1 MHFYIY
7 YTTYCVLLNTLNTVA
22 RNRRNRRFRGIRGV
36 LVFYLLTLLFPLI
49 PLLPF
54 LVEWNTVAKNDRI
67 QLMPDD
73 YKKTMGAHQGNV
85 TEDDQ
90 KKAGQAISGKM
101 EDKHKQFILN
111 LIKLIE
117 SGEINPMV
125 PQTFVKKEVYD
136 SMPEEWQDKT
146 DLILVNLAD
155 EIRMVVDFW
164 KSTETPDESPQLDT
178 MVEAL
183 WHSKQKIEVEY
194 DVFKF

>member
-1 MHFYIY
+1 MS
-7 YTTYCVLLNTLNTVA
+7 
-22 RNRRNRRFRGIRGV
+22 
-36 LVFYLLTLLFPLI
+36 
-49 PLLPF
+49 
-54 LVEWNTVAKNDRI
+54 
-67 QLMPDD
+67 
-73 YKKTMGAHQGNV
+73 
-85 TEDDQ
+85 EDDQ

-101 EDKHKQFILN
+101 EEKHKKFILN

-117 SGEINPMV
+117 SGEIDTMA
-125 PQTFVKKEVYD
+125 PQTFVKKDVYD
-136 SMPEEWQDKT
+136 SMPEEWRDKT

-183 WHSKQKIEVEY
+183 WNSKQSIEKEY

>member
-1 MHFYIY
+1 
-7 YTTYCVLLNTLNTVA
+7 
-22 RNRRNRRFRGIRGV
+22 
-36 LVFYLLTLLFPLI
+36 
-49 PLLPF
+49 
-54 LVEWNTVAKNDRI
+54 
-67 QLMPDD
+67 MPDD
-73 YKKTMGAHQGNV
+73 YKKTMGAHQDSV

-101 EDKHKQFILN
+101 EDKHKKFILN

>member
-1 MHFYIY
+1 M
-7 YTTYCVLLNTLNTVA
+7 A
-22 RNRRNRRFRGIRGV
+22 
-36 LVFYLLTLLFPLI
+36 
-49 PLLPF
+49 
-54 LVEWNTVAKNDRI
+54 
-67 QLMPDD
+67 
-73 YKKTMGAHQGNV
+73 AHQDSV
-85 TEDDQ
+85 SEDDQ

-101 EDKHKQFILN
+101 EEKHKKFILN

-117 SGEINPMV
+117 SGEIDTMA
-125 PQTFVKKEVYD
+125 PQTFVKKDVYD
-136 SMPEEWQDKT
+136 SMPEEWRDKT

-183 WHSKQKIEVEY
+183 WNSKQSIEKEY